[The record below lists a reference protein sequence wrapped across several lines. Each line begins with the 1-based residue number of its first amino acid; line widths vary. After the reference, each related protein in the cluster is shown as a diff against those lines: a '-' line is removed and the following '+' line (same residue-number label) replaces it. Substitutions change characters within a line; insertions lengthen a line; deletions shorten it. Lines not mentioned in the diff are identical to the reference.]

1 MTSSGGGV
9 WIIEPCVGAK
19 YEIVGVKLGD
29 LWVVV
34 LRRRENNTFLMT
46 SDIAM
51 RERIIID

>member
-46 SDIAM
+46 SDLP
-51 RERIIID
+51 